1 MKDSEAGFD
10 LYVIDQDEEGNV
22 SVDTV
27 TTNGFDDRYNHGLR
41 VFTTVPGYMVIGTA
55 NPFYGAQIWRL
66 ANENIK
72 EEETVIDPEPENPE
86 TPIEPEEPEA
96 PSNPEVKPEEP
107 VQNEDRKPVVDT
119 SDKTNVLGASAL
131 LFGSLTAVVAIIFTK
146 RKYKNGL

>member
-1 MKDSEAGFD
+1 
-10 LYVIDQDEEGNV
+10 
-22 SVDTV
+22 
-27 TTNGFDDRYNHGLR
+27 
-41 VFTTVPGYMVIGTA
+41 MVIGTA